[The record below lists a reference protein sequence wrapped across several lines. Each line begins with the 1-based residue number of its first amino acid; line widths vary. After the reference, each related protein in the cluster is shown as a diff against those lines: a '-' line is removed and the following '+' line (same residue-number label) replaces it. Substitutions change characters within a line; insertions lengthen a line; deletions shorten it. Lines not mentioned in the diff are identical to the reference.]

1 MSNPKKTFLILD
13 GNALLHRAWHAI
25 PPLTTADGRVVNAA
39 YGFTNVVEKML
50 AAYKPD
56 YMAVAWDL
64 PGGTFRNEAYEPY
77 KAHREKK
84 ADELYAQIPII
95 QEILTGYGIPSYSVK
110 GFEGDDILGTVATKN
125 EEHGGIDTLIVTGD
139 LDALQLVSP
148 HTKVVFFVKGL
159 SEVKLYDVTAV
170 QSRYNLN
177 PNQLIDL
184 KTLIG
189 DTSDNLP
196 GIEGIGEKGAGELL
210 SSYKTVDGIMKA
222 LHEGTLP
229 HKYEKKFYG
238 QEKTVELMR
247 KMVTIVRDMKIPGF
261 SYEATEIKPPST
273 EKLLE
278 LFRGLEFKKLV
289 QKYEGKGDAGELKK
303 HKVSGIA
310 GPGFAGKKV
319 KKVGGLGLV
328 KELNELDLSQ
338 IGILLVEGQQDLF
351 GASLGAVVLTDGKHF
366 WKSSHVN
373 ATQLQQVIEVLMKA
387 DLIIGH
393 DLKATWHAFQKMG
406 VDVLGELR
414 LKTIFDTMVAAYLL
428 APGGRELG
436 FAEVINETLGQQLL
450 EDSSI
455 DEIAPHLIPLKEKLE
470 KKVKEE
476 KMQKLFEE
484 IEMPL
489 IPVLFKMELDGIAVD
504 QDKLVSLSS
513 EFEKTLGKLTTKI
526 HKLAGKDFNIQS
538 PAQLADI
545 LFIDLGLPTKGIKKT
560 KTGFSTAAPELEKLE
575 DEHDIIPLISE
586 YREIAKLKSTYADS
600 LPQLVGKDGRIHT
613 TYNQTVAATGR
624 LSSVNPNMQNIPV
637 RSELGREIR
646 SAFVADRGFVLL
658 SADYSQIELRL
669 AAVLAQDEPFLKAFK
684 EGADIHRRTA
694 ADILGIEEDKVTKE
708 QREAAKA
715 TNFSILYGVGARAL
729 SRRIGMSYEEA
740 KDFIERYFAVHPGI
754 ASFIDASKMKA
765 RVDGYVETMFGRRRY
780 LPDIQSG
787 MPQLVA
793 ASERMAMN
801 MPIQGS
807 NADIIKMAMIKIDK
821 WIRSSGLRVKMLLQV
836 HDELVFEVHKDDVDA
851 VTAEVPKLMAD
862 VVKLEIPLVVDTE
875 VSKRWGVIEE

>member
-1 MSNPKKTFLILD
+1 MSNPRKTFLILD

-25 PPLTTADGRVVNAA
+25 PPLTTADGRVVNAV
-39 YGFTNVVEKML
+39 YGFTNVIEKML
-50 AAYKPD
+50 GAYKPD

-64 PGGTFRNEAYEPY
+64 PGGTFRNVAYAPY

-95 QEILTGYGIPSYSVK
+95 QEILTAYGIPSLSVK
-110 GFEGDDILGTVATKN
+110 GFEGDDILGTVSAMN
-125 EEHGGIDTLIVTGD
+125 EERGDIDTLIVTGD

-148 HTKVVFFVKGL
+148 NTKVVFFVKGL

-222 LHEGTLP
+222 LHEGMLQ
-229 HKYEKKFYG
+229 HRYEKKFHG
-238 QEKTVELMR
+238 QEKNVELMR
-247 KMVTIVRDMKIPGF
+247 KMVTIVRDMKIPEF
-261 SYEATEIKPPST
+261 SYEESEMKPADVQ
-273 EKLLE
+273 KLLE

-289 QKYEGKGDAGELKK
+289 QKYEEKGDEKGEAGIVE
-303 HKVSGIA
+303 KVEKVFGKA
-310 GPGFAGKKV
+310 GPGSAGKKA
-319 KKVGGLGLV
+319 V

-338 IGILLVEGQQDLF
+338 IGILLQEGQQDLF
-351 GASLGAVVLTDGKHF
+351 GVSPLGIVLTDGHHY
-366 WKSSHVN
+366 WKSSQVN
-373 ATQLQQVIEVLMKA
+373 AEEARRVMAVLSRA
-387 DLIIGH
+387 DMIIGH
-393 DLKATWHAFQKMG
+393 DLKATYHVFQKMG
-406 VDVLGELR
+406 IDVLAELR
-414 LKTIFDTMVAAYLL
+414 SKTIFDTMVAAYLL
-428 APGGRELG
+428 APGGRELA
-436 FAEVINETLGQQLL
+436 FVEVINETLGQQLT
-450 EDSSI
+450 EDAPI
-455 DEIAPHLIPLKEKLE
+455 DELAPHLIHLKEKLE
-470 KKVKEE
+470 KKVKAEG
-476 KMQKLFEE
+476 MQKLFEE

-489 IPVLFKMELDGIAVD
+489 IPVLFQMELDGIAVD
-504 QDKLVSLSS
+504 QEKLVSLSS

-526 HKLAGKDFNIQS
+526 HKLAGRDFNIQS
-538 PAQLADI
+538 PSQLADI

-575 DEHDIIPLISE
+575 DEHEIIPLVGE

-600 LPQLVGKDGRIHT
+600 LPQLVAKDGRIHT
-613 TYNQTVAATGR
+613 TFNQTVAATGR
-624 LSSVNPNMQNIPV
+624 LSSMNPNVQNIPV

-646 SAFVADRGFVLL
+646 SAFIADRGYVLL

-694 ADILGIEEDKVTKE
+694 ADILGIDEDKVTKE

-740 KDFIERYFAVHPGI
+740 KDFIDRYFAVHPGI
-754 ASFIDASKMKA
+754 AAFIDASKMKA

-793 ASERMAMN
+793 SSERMAMN
-801 MPIQGS
+801 MPVQGT

-821 WIRSSGLRVKMLLQV
+821 WIRSSKLRVKMLLQV
-836 HDELVFEVHKDDVDA
+836 HDELVFEVHHDDVEA
-851 VTAEVPKLMAD
+851 VKAEVPKLMAD
-862 VVKLEIPLVVDTE
+862 VVRLEIPLVVDTATG
-875 VSKRWGVIEE
+875 KRWGEIE